1 MKPTHIT
8 IPGRPVPM
16 ARKIIRLRNGRSS
29 IKITMRSQVWQ
40 SQARH
45 LVSVAYD
52 GEGPIEGP
60 VAAHFKFYFI
70 PPKSWSKK
78 KRKDALDGKIRPT
91 SKTREGD
98 SSNILKNCEDVLMPT
113 VIKDDSLIVESS
125 QSKHYDTEERVEI
138 TVLPL
143 EKGSGK

>member
-1 MKPTHIT
+1 MPIHIT
-8 IPGRPVPM
+8 IPGRPIPM
-16 ARKIIRLRNGRSS
+16 ARKVIRLRNGRPS

-40 SQARH
+40 RQARL
-45 LVSVAYD
+45 LVSATYD

-60 VAAHFKFYFI
+60 VAVHFRFYFM

-78 KRKDALDGKIRPT
+78 KRQDALEGKIRPT

-98 SSNILKNCEDVLMPT
+98 SSNILKNCEDILMPT
-113 VIKDDSLIVESS
+113 VIKDDSLIVDSS

-138 TVLPL
+138 TVVPL
-143 EKGSGK
+143 GAG